1 MQARASKRLPSL
13 GKVPKVWSGLFR
25 HQRHST
31 HLKHPPWFVN
41 LARIDMTPD
50 QRRKNKRTG
59 LIFLVIVVVL
69 FVWVVFRKI
78 SETPGAL

>member
-1 MQARASKRLPSL
+1 
-13 GKVPKVWSGLFR
+13 
-25 HQRHST
+25 
-31 HLKHPPWFVN
+31 
-41 LARIDMTPD
+41 MTPE

>member
-1 MQARASKRLPSL
+1 
-13 GKVPKVWSGLFR
+13 
-25 HQRHST
+25 
-31 HLKHPPWFVN
+31 
-41 LARIDMTPD
+41 MTPE

-69 FVWVVFRKI
+69 FAWVVYRKI